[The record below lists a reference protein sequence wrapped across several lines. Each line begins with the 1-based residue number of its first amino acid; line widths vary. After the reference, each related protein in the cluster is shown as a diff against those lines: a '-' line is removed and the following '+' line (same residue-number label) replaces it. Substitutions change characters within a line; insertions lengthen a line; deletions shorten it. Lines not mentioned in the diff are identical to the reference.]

1 MDRVSLEK
9 LKKISGGAT
18 ISGTIISAFT
28 GLVKVLY
35 DAGCSVGEAIR
46 RIVDGELCPLKWYG
60 INIQEYLEFY

>member
-35 DAGCSVGEAIR
+35 DAGCSVGKAIR
-46 RIVDGELCPLKWYG
+46 RIVDGELCPLK
-60 INIQEYLEFY
+60 